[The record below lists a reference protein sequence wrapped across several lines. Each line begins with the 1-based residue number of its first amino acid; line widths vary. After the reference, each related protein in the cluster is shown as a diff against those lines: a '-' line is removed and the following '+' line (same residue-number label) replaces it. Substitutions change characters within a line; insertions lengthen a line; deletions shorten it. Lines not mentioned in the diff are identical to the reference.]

1 MNKEEFL
8 QRKPK
13 NFGKGRYK
21 PLQVNTKKLQ
31 AKYNAIKWKWR
42 GIKNRPRKGNGL
54 APKNDPN

>member
-31 AKYNAIKWKWR
+31 AKYNAIK
-42 GIKNRPRKGNGL
+42 
-54 APKNDPN
+54 